1 MRTWADPRMVDPSIE
16 PTKRR
21 PNQCYAGTPVKANRS
36 AHGIAAACTLRGWLG
51 MWSLRVAQTRAAPHL
66 ARCAN
71 TFEFGFGP
79 VDSVRSLVARVA
91 PSEVLHAALESPV
104 ENPPPYWQAA
114 AEQGLQG
121 VHLAESVGGQG
132 FGILELAVVL
142 AEFGYGAVPGPF
154 VPSAIASAL
163 IAAHDPQAKVLAEL
177 ATGAAIAAYALDSGL
192 TATRHG
198 DVLVIRG
205 EVRAVPA
212 AAQASVLVLP
222 VAIESRDEWVVLRND
237 QLEIEAVK
245 SLDPLRPIAHVRANA
260 VDVSDDALLSNLTM
274 TTAHALMSTLLSAEA
289 VGVARWA
296 TDTASAYAKIR
307 EQFGRPIGQFQ
318 AIKHKC
324 AEMIA
329 DTERAT
335 AAVWDAARA
344 LDDAGESSSD
354 VEFAAAVAATLAPAT
369 AQRCTQDC
377 IQVHGGIGFTWEHDT
392 NVYYRRA
399 LMLAAC
405 FGRSSEYP
413 QRVVDTATTA
423 GMRPVDIDLD
433 PSTEKLRA
441 QIRAEVAAL
450 KAMPREPRTVA
461 IAEGG
466 WVLPYLPKPWGR
478 AASPVEQIIIAQE
491 FTAGRVK
498 RPQIAIATWI
508 VPSIVAFGTDNQKQ
522 RLLPPTFRGD
532 IFWCQLF
539 SEPGA
544 GSDLASLATK
554 ATRVDGGW
562 RITGQ
567 KIWTTGAQYSQWG
580 ALLART
586 DPSAP
591 KHNGITYFL
600 LDMKSEGVQVKPLRE
615 LTGKEFFNTVYLDDV
630 FVPDELVLGEVN
642 RGWEV
647 SRNTLTAERVS
658 IGGSDSTFLPTL
670 GEFVDFVRD
679 YRFEGQFDQVARHR
693 AGQLIAEGH
702 ATKLLN
708 LRSTL
713 LTLAGGDPM
722 APAAISKLLSMRTGQ
737 GYAEFAVSSF
747 GTDAVIGDTERLP
760 GKWGEY
766 LLASRATTIYGGTS
780 EVQLNI
786 IAERLLGLPRDP

>member
-1 MRTWADPRMVDPSIE
+1 MSI
-16 PTKRR
+16 
-21 PNQCYAGTPVKANRS
+21 AITPE
-36 AHGIAAACTLRGWLG
+36 HYE
-51 MWSLRVAQTRAAPHL
+51 L
-66 ARCAN
+66 A
-71 TFEFGFGP
+71 
-79 VDSVRSLVARVA
+79 DSVRSLVARVA

-154 VPSAIASAL
+154 VPSAITSAL

-405 FGRSSEYP
+405 FGRGSEYP

>member
-1 MRTWADPRMVDPSIE
+1 MP
-16 PTKRR
+16 
-21 PNQCYAGTPVKANRS
+21 
-36 AHGIAAACTLRGWLG
+36 IAINPEH
-51 MWSLRVAQTRAAPHL
+51 QDL
-66 ARCAN
+66 A
-71 TFEFGFGP
+71 
-79 VDSVRSLVARVA
+79 DSVRSLVARVA
-91 PSEVLHAALESPV
+91 PAEVLHAAMETPI

-121 VHLAESVGGQG
+121 VHLSESVGGQG
-132 FGILELAVVL
+132 FGLLELAIVL

-154 VPSAIASAL
+154 VPSAIASTL
-163 IAAHDPQAKVLAEL
+163 IASHDPQAKVLADL
-177 ATGAAIAAYALDSGL
+177 ASGAAIAAYALDSGL
-192 TATRHG
+192 TATRKG

-212 AAQASVLVLP
+212 AAQAAVLVLP
-222 VAIESRDEWVVLRND
+222 VAIDSGDEWVVLRAD
-237 QLEIEAVK
+237 QLEIEPVK
-245 SLDPLRPIAHVRANA
+245 SLDPLRPIAHVR
-260 VDVSDDALLSNLTM
+260 VDALEVGDDALLSSLTM
-274 TTAHALMSTLLSAEA
+274 TTAYALMSTLLSAEA
-289 VGVARWA
+289 IGVARWA
-296 TDTASAYAKIR
+296 TDTASEYAKIR

-344 LDDAGESSSD
+344 IDEASPD
-354 VEFAAAVAATLAPAT
+354 VEFAAAVAATLAPAA

-377 IQVHGGIGFTWEHDT
+377 IQVHGGIGYTWEHDT

-405 FGRSSEYP
+405 FGRSADYP
-413 QRVVDTATTA
+413 QKVVNTATTT
-423 GMRPVDIDLD
+423 GMRAVDIDLD
-433 PSTEKLRA
+433 PETEKLRDE
-441 QIRAEVAAL
+441 IRAEVTAL
-450 KAMPREPRTVA
+450 KAMDREPRTVA
-461 IAEGG
+461 LAEGG
-466 WVLPYLPKPWGR
+466 WVLPYLPAPWGR
-478 AASPVEQIIIAQE
+478 ASNPIEQIIIAQE
-491 FTAGRVK
+491 FAAGRVK
-498 RPQIAIATWI
+498 RPQVGIAAWI
-508 VPSIVAFGTDNQKQ
+508 IPSIVAFGTEEQKQ
-522 RLLPPTFRGD
+522 RFLPPTFRGEM
-532 IFWCQLF
+532 IWCQLF

-544 GSDLASLATK
+544 GSDLAGLTTK
-554 ATRVDGGW
+554 ATRADGGW

-567 KIWTTGAQYSQWG
+567 KIWTTAAQYSQWG

-586 DPSAP
+586 EPSAP

-600 LDMKSEGVQVKPLRE
+600 LDMKSEGVTVKPLRE
-615 LTGKEFFNTVYLDDV
+615 LTGNAMFNTVYIDDV
-630 FVPDELVLGEVN
+630 FVPDECVLGEVD

-658 IGGSDSTFLPTL
+658 IGSSDANFLATL
-670 GEFVDFVRD
+670 PQFVEFVRD
-679 YRFEGQFDQVARHR
+679 GQFDQVAQHR

-702 ATKLLN
+702 AAKVLN

-713 LTLAGGDPM
+713 LTLAGGDAMPS
-722 APAAISKLLSMRTGQ
+722 AAISKLLSMRTGQ

-747 GTDAVIGDTERLP
+747 GTDAAIGDPDQLA

>member
-1 MRTWADPRMVDPSIE
+1 MP
-16 PTKRR
+16 
-21 PNQCYAGTPVKANRS
+21 
-36 AHGIAAACTLRGWLG
+36 IAITAEH
-51 MWSLRVAQTRAAPHL
+51 QDL
-66 ARCAN
+66 A
-71 TFEFGFGP
+71 
-79 VDSVRSLVARVA
+79 DSVRSLVARVA
-91 PSEVLHAALESPV
+91 PSEVLHEAMETPP

-132 FGILELAVVL
+132 FGILELAIVL
-142 AEFGYGAVPGPF
+142 AEFGRGAVPGPF

-163 IAAHDPQAKVLAEL
+163 IAAHDPEAKVLAEL
-177 ATGAAIAAYALDSGL
+177 ASGAAIAAYALDSGL

-198 DVLVIRG
+198 DALVIRG

-222 VAIESRDEWVVLRND
+222 VAIDSGDEWVVLRAE
-237 QLEIEAVK
+237 QLEIEPVK
-245 SLDPLRPIAHVRANA
+245 SIDPLRPIAHVRANA
-260 VDVSDDALLSNLTM
+260 VEIGDDAVLGDLAR
-274 TTAHALMSTLLSAEA
+274 TTAHALMATLLSAEA

-296 TDTASAYAKIR
+296 TETASAYAKIR

-344 LDDAGESSSD
+344 LDEMREASEKGGDTEGPG
-354 VEFAAAVAATLAPAT
+354 VEFAAAVAATLAPAA

-392 NVYYRRA
+392 GVYYRRA

-405 FGRSSEYP
+405 FGRGSEYP
-413 QRVVDTATTA
+413 QRVVDTATTT
-423 GMRPVDIDLD
+423 GMRPVNIDLD
-433 PSTEKLRA
+433 PETEKLRA
-441 QIRAEVAAL
+441 EIRSEVAAL
-450 KAMPREPRTVA
+450 KAMERGPRNVA

-466 WVLPYLPKPWGR
+466 WVLPYLPTPWGR

-491 FTAGRVK
+491 FTAGRVR
-498 RPQIAIATWI
+498 RPQMGIATWI
-508 VPSIVAFGTDNQKQ
+508 IPSIVAFGTEEQKQ
-522 RLLPPTFRGD
+522 RFLPPTFRGEM
-532 IFWCQLF
+532 IWCQLF

-544 GSDLASLATK
+544 GSDLAGLSTK
-554 ATRVDGGW
+554 ATRAEGGW

-567 KIWTTGAQYSQWG
+567 KIWTTAAQLSQWG

-600 LDMKSEGVQVKPLRE
+600 LDMKSEGVTVTPLRE
-615 LTGKEFFNTVYLDDV
+615 LTGNAMFNTVYIDDV
-630 FVPDELVLGEVN
+630 FVPDECVLGEVN

-658 IGGSDSTFLPTL
+658 IGGSDANFLATL
-670 GEFVDFVRD
+670 PEFVEFVRD
-679 YRFEGQFDQVARHR
+679 GQFDQVGQHR

-702 ATKLLN
+702 AAKLLN

-713 LTLAGGDPM
+713 LTLAGGDAMPS
-722 APAAISKLLSMRTGQ
+722 AAISKLLSMRTGQ

-747 GTDAVIGDTERLP
+747 GTDAAIGDAAQLP
-760 GKWGEY
+760 GKWGEC

>member
-1 MRTWADPRMVDPSIE
+1 MSI
-16 PTKRR
+16 
-21 PNQCYAGTPVKANRS
+21 AITPE
-36 AHGIAAACTLRGWLG
+36 HYE
-51 MWSLRVAQTRAAPHL
+51 L
-66 ARCAN
+66 A
-71 TFEFGFGP
+71 
-79 VDSVRSLVARVA
+79 DSVRSLVARVA

-405 FGRSSEYP
+405 FGRGSEYP

-647 SRNTLTAERVS
+647 SRNTLTVERVS

>member
-1 MRTWADPRMVDPSIE
+1 MSI
-16 PTKRR
+16 
-21 PNQCYAGTPVKANRS
+21 AITPE
-36 AHGIAAACTLRGWLG
+36 HYE
-51 MWSLRVAQTRAAPHL
+51 L
-66 ARCAN
+66 A
-71 TFEFGFGP
+71 
-79 VDSVRSLVARVA
+79 DSVRSLVARVA

-405 FGRSSEYP
+405 FGRGSEYP

-600 LDMKSEGVQVKPLRE
+600 LDMKSEGVQVKPLRK

>member
-1 MRTWADPRMVDPSIE
+1 MSI
-16 PTKRR
+16 
-21 PNQCYAGTPVKANRS
+21 AITPE
-36 AHGIAAACTLRGWLG
+36 HYE
-51 MWSLRVAQTRAAPHL
+51 L
-66 ARCAN
+66 A
-71 TFEFGFGP
+71 
-79 VDSVRSLVARVA
+79 DSVRSLVARVA

-405 FGRSSEYP
+405 FGRGSEYP

-600 LDMKSEGVQVKPLRE
+600 LDMKSEGVQVKPLR
-615 LTGKEFFNTVYLDDV
+615 
-630 FVPDELVLGEVN
+630 
-642 RGWEV
+642 
-647 SRNTLTAERVS
+647 
-658 IGGSDSTFLPTL
+658 
-670 GEFVDFVRD
+670 
-679 YRFEGQFDQVARHR
+679 
-693 AGQLIAEGH
+693 
-702 ATKLLN
+702 
-708 LRSTL
+708 
-713 LTLAGGDPM
+713 
-722 APAAISKLLSMRTGQ
+722 
-737 GYAEFAVSSF
+737 
-747 GTDAVIGDTERLP
+747 
-760 GKWGEY
+760 
-766 LLASRATTIYGGTS
+766 
-780 EVQLNI
+780 
-786 IAERLLGLPRDP
+786 

>member
-1 MRTWADPRMVDPSIE
+1 MSI
-16 PTKRR
+16 
-21 PNQCYAGTPVKANRS
+21 AITPE
-36 AHGIAAACTLRGWLG
+36 HYE
-51 MWSLRVAQTRAAPHL
+51 L
-66 ARCAN
+66 A
-71 TFEFGFGP
+71 
-79 VDSVRSLVARVA
+79 DSVRSLVARVA

-329 DTERAT
+329 ATERAT

-405 FGRSSEYP
+405 FGRGSEYP

>member
-1 MRTWADPRMVDPSIE
+1 MSI
-16 PTKRR
+16 
-21 PNQCYAGTPVKANRS
+21 A
-36 AHGIAAACTLRGWLG
+36 ITLE
-51 MWSLRVAQTRAAPHL
+51 HYEL
-66 ARCAN
+66 A
-71 TFEFGFGP
+71 
-79 VDSVRSLVARVA
+79 DSVRSLVARVA

-405 FGRSSEYP
+405 FGRGSEYP

>member
-1 MRTWADPRMVDPSIE
+1 MSI
-16 PTKRR
+16 
-21 PNQCYAGTPVKANRS
+21 AITPE
-36 AHGIAAACTLRGWLG
+36 HYE
-51 MWSLRVAQTRAAPHL
+51 L
-66 ARCAN
+66 A
-71 TFEFGFGP
+71 
-79 VDSVRSLVARVA
+79 DSVRSLVARVA

-405 FGRSSEYP
+405 FGRGSEYP

-642 RGWEV
+642 RGWEA

>member
-1 MRTWADPRMVDPSIE
+1 MSI
-16 PTKRR
+16 
-21 PNQCYAGTPVKANRS
+21 AITPE
-36 AHGIAAACTLRGWLG
+36 HYE
-51 MWSLRVAQTRAAPHL
+51 L
-66 ARCAN
+66 A
-71 TFEFGFGP
+71 
-79 VDSVRSLVARVA
+79 DSVRSLVARVA

-405 FGRSSEYP
+405 FGRGSEYP

-642 RGWEV
+642 RGLEV

>member
-1 MRTWADPRMVDPSIE
+1 MSI
-16 PTKRR
+16 
-21 PNQCYAGTPVKANRS
+21 AITPE
-36 AHGIAAACTLRGWLG
+36 HYE
-51 MWSLRVAQTRAAPHL
+51 L
-66 ARCAN
+66 A
-71 TFEFGFGP
+71 
-79 VDSVRSLVARVA
+79 DSVRSLVARVA

-405 FGRSSEYP
+405 FGRGSEYP

-713 LTLAGGDPM
+713 LTLAGG
-722 APAAISKLLSMRTGQ
+722 
-737 GYAEFAVSSF
+737 
-747 GTDAVIGDTERLP
+747 
-760 GKWGEY
+760 
-766 LLASRATTIYGGTS
+766 
-780 EVQLNI
+780 
-786 IAERLLGLPRDP
+786 

>member
-1 MRTWADPRMVDPSIE
+1 MSI
-16 PTKRR
+16 
-21 PNQCYAGTPVKANRS
+21 AITPE
-36 AHGIAAACTLRGWLG
+36 HYE
-51 MWSLRVAQTRAAPHL
+51 L
-66 ARCAN
+66 A
-71 TFEFGFGP
+71 
-79 VDSVRSLVARVA
+79 DSVRSLVARVA

-354 VEFAAAVAATLAPAT
+354 VEFAAAVAATLAPTT

-405 FGRSSEYP
+405 FGRGSEYP

>member
-1 MRTWADPRMVDPSIE
+1 MPIAI
-16 PTKRR
+16 
-21 PNQCYAGTPVKANRS
+21 TPE
-36 AHGIAAACTLRGWLG
+36 H
-51 MWSLRVAQTRAAPHL
+51 QEL
-66 ARCAN
+66 A
-71 TFEFGFGP
+71 
-79 VDSVRSLVARVA
+79 DSVRSLVARVA
-91 PSEVLHAALESPV
+91 PSDVLHAAMETPID
-104 ENPPPYWQAA
+104 NPPPYWQAA
-114 AEQGLQG
+114 ADQGLHG

-163 IAAHDPQAKVLAEL
+163 ISAHDPDAGVLAEL
-177 ATGAAIAAYALDSGL
+177 ASGALIACYALDAGGL

-198 DVLVIRG
+198 DALVIRG
-205 EVRAVPA
+205 EIRAVPA
-212 AAQASVLVLP
+212 AAQASLLVLP
-222 VAIESRDEWVVLRND
+222 AAIDSGEEWVMLRAD
-237 QLEIEAVK
+237 QLEIEPVK
-245 SLDPLRPIAHVRANA
+245 SVDPLRPIAHVRANA
-260 VDVSDDALLSNLTM
+260 VEVGADSVLSNLS
-274 TTAHALMSTLLSAEA
+274 APAAYALISTLLSAEA

-318 AIKHKC
+318 AVKHRC
-324 AEMIA
+324 AEMVA

-344 LDDAGESSSD
+344 IDEARQNGWDTTGCAA
-354 VEFAAAVAATLAPAT
+354 EFAAAVAATLAPAA
-369 AQRCTQDC
+369 AQRCAQDC

-399 LMLAAC
+399 LMLASS
-405 FGRSSEYP
+405 FGRHVDHP
-413 QRVVDTATTA
+413 QRVLDTATTA
-423 GMRPVDIDLD
+423 GMRKVDIDLD
-433 PSTEKLRA
+433 PETEKLRA
-441 QIRAEVAAL
+441 EIRAEVAAL
-450 KAMPREPRTVA
+450 KTMPREKRTVA

-466 WVLPYLPKPWGR
+466 WVLPYLPRPWGR

-498 RPQIAIATWI
+498 RPQMGIASWI
-508 VPSIVAFGTDNQKQ
+508 VPSIVAFGTEEQKQ
-522 RLLPPTFRGD
+522 RFLPPTFRGE
-532 IFWCQLF
+532 ILWCQLF

-544 GSDLASLATK
+544 GSDLAGLTTK

-567 KIWTTGAQYSQWG
+567 KIWTTAAQFSDWG

-600 LDMKSEGVQVKPLRE
+600 VDMKSEGVQVKPLRE
-615 LTGKEFFNTVYLDDV
+615 LTGGEMFNTVFLDDV
-630 FVPDELVLGEVN
+630 FVPDDCVLGEVN

-658 IGGSDSTFLPTL
+658 IGSSEAPFLATL
-670 GEFVDFVRD
+670 DELVQFMRD
-679 YRFEGQFDQVARHR
+679 GQFDQIAQNR

-702 ATKLLN
+702 AVKLLN

-713 LTLAGGDPM
+713 LTLTGGDAMPS
-722 APAAISKLLSMRTGQ
+722 AAISKLLSMRTTQ
-737 GYAEFAVSSF
+737 GYAEFAVSTF
-747 GTDAVIGDTERLP
+747 GTEAAIGDPEQLP
-760 GKWGEY
+760 GKWNDY

>member
-1 MRTWADPRMVDPSIE
+1 MSI
-16 PTKRR
+16 
-21 PNQCYAGTPVKANRS
+21 AITPE
-36 AHGIAAACTLRGWLG
+36 HYE
-51 MWSLRVAQTRAAPHL
+51 L
-66 ARCAN
+66 A
-71 TFEFGFGP
+71 
-79 VDSVRSLVARVA
+79 DSVRSLVARVA

-405 FGRSSEYP
+405 FGRGSEYP

-522 RLLPPTFRGD
+522 RLLPPTLRGD

>member
-1 MRTWADPRMVDPSIE
+1 MSI
-16 PTKRR
+16 
-21 PNQCYAGTPVKANRS
+21 AITPE
-36 AHGIAAACTLRGWLG
+36 HYE
-51 MWSLRVAQTRAAPHL
+51 L
-66 ARCAN
+66 A
-71 TFEFGFGP
+71 
-79 VDSVRSLVARVA
+79 DSVRSLVARVA

-405 FGRSSEYP
+405 FGRGSEYP

-722 APAAISKLLSMRTGQ
+722 APAAISKPLSMRTGQ